1 VKYIFLILAFTFATP
16 AFAVDADEPFLQN
29 PQQEALAR
37 DIMRDLRCLVCRNE
51 SIVDSH
57 AELARDLRILV
68 RERVAAGDTPDQ
80 VRSYMVSRYGEW
92 ILLKP
97 GFDGLNLMLWTMP
110 LLFLSVGS
118 VLVYRHARR
127 LKSDDFPADDGD
139 LSQR

>member
-1 VKYIFLILAFTFATP
+1 MKYLVLLLALLWAAP
-16 AFAVDADEPFLQN
+16 ALAVDADEKFLTN
-29 PQQEALAR
+29 PQQEQVAR

-57 AELARDLRILV
+57 ADLARDLRMVV

-97 GFDGLNLMLWTMP
+97 GYDGLNVLLWTLP
-110 LLFLSVGS
+110 ILLLLAGGV
-118 VLVYRHARR
+118 VVYRRAQRFR
-127 LKSDDFPADDGD
+127 ESDIADSDMD
-139 LSQR
+139 LPPR

>member
-1 VKYIFLILAFTFATP
+1 LKYLVLILALLSAVPT
-16 AFAVDADEPFLQN
+16 FAVDADEKFLAN
-29 PQQEALAR
+29 PQQEELAR

-57 AELARDLRILV
+57 ADLARDLRVLV

-97 GFDGLNLMLWTMP
+97 GYDGLNILLWTLP
-110 LLFLSVGS
+110 ILFLVTGGI
-118 VLVYRHARR
+118 VAYRHARR
-127 LKSDDFPADDGD
+127 LKAGDIPEDDMELP
-139 LSQR
+139 QR

>member
-97 GFDGLNLMLWTMP
+97 GYDGLNVLLWSLP
-110 LLFLSVGS
+110 ILLLLAGGVI
-118 VLVYRHARR
+118 VYRRAQHFRE
-127 LKSDDFPADDGD
+127 SDIAGSDTD
-139 LSQR
+139 LPQR